1 MDKQSALAVVKSLV
15 DQGNISKQEVLALF
29 EYDAPVSAKTSKL
42 VEILYYIGAAIV
54 CIGIAVL
61 IGQNWDTLSSFVR
74 ILVTLGTGLAA
85 YVVAILLASR
95 RVSEKIAQAF
105 FLIAGVVLPIGLNVA
120 WHEGGY
126 NLSSPGIQT
135 IIMTILL
142 IVFFI
147 SWWLY
152 RRATLLLFTTL
163 FGIAFFYV
171 VTSFLLNGRPV
182 FDEPAFTEYRTLF
195 VGLSLALLGYFFS
208 GKTTRALSG
217 SFYAVGVLAFLGS
230 ALALGGYKPEQ
241 NMFWELIFPLLA
253 FGVIFLSVQ
262 VRSKSFLV
270 FGALFLIGY
279 IFKLTAEYF
288 SDSLGWPLALV
299 IAGLLMIAIAYGSLQ
314 ISKRYLHAR
323 G

>member
-1 MDKQSALAVVKSLV
+1 MDKQSTLAAIKSLV
-15 DQGNISKQEVLALF
+15 DQGEVSKQEVLALF
-29 EYDAPVSAKTSKL
+29 ESTAPVSVKASKL

-61 IGQNWDTLSSFVR
+61 IGQNWELLSSFVR

-95 RVSEKIAQAF
+95 RVSENIAQAF

-126 NLSSPGIQT
+126 NVSDPGIQT
-135 IIMTILL
+135 LIIGILL
-142 IVFFI
+142 AVFLV

-152 RRATLLLFTTL
+152 RRVVLLVFTTL
-163 FGIAFFYV
+163 SGIAFYYV
-171 VTSFLLNGRPV
+171 VTSFLLSGRPV
-182 FDEPAFTEYRTLF
+182 FDEPTFTEYRTLM

-208 GKTTRALSG
+208 GKTNRALSG
-217 SFYAVGVLAFLGS
+217 SFYGVGVLAFLGS
-230 ALALGGYKPEQ
+230 ALALGGYTPEQ

-262 VRSKSFLV
+262 LRSKSFLV
-270 FGALFLIGY
+270 FGTLFLIGY

-314 ISKRYLHAR
+314 ISKNYLHAR